1 MQFERIPFESDW
13 YQGACALR
21 NETLRKP
28 LGLDLLTEDLIAE
41 SEYFH
46 YGMLDANRVIA
57 CALAIPVLKIKA
69 KIRQM
74 TVAPEYQKQGIGRQ
88 LLENIER
95 DLMQRGVTPVELDAR
110 STAVGF
116 YEKLGYVGEGTEFFA
131 VSIPHLRMVKSL
143 DSD

>member
-1 MQFERIPFESDW
+1 MQFERIPYESVW
-13 YQGACALR
+13 YQQAYALR

-28 LGLDLLTEDLIAE
+28 LGLDLLTEDLLAE

-46 YGMLDANRVIA
+46 YGMLEAHRVVA
-57 CALAIPVLKIKA
+57 CALAIPVLKSKA

-74 TVAPEYQKQGIGRQ
+74 TVAPEYQKQGIGRL

-95 DLMQRGVTPVELDAR
+95 DLKQRGVTSVELDAR

-116 YEKLGYVGEGTEFFA
+116 YEKLGYVGEGEEFLA

-143 DSD
+143 VSE